1 MTMITIHGRTTSSN
15 VQLVMWTVEE
25 LRLPHE
31 RLDVGGAFGGTK
43 TPEYLAM
50 NPNALVPVLQD
61 GEMTL
66 FESAAILRYLGA
78 RYGSEPFWPKD
89 PGKRAALDQWAEWA
103 KTTFTHAMIRMFT
116 QLVRTRETERDAAAI
131 ESAADELARLAAIAD
146 KRIGEGPFLAGR
158 DLTFADIPFSHLLY
172 RYFTLPFERA
182 ATPHLD
188 AYYKRLCERPAYA
201 RHVMVS
207 YESLR
212 VA

>member
-1 MTMITIHGRTTSSN
+1 MITIHGRTTSSN
-15 VQLVMWTVEE
+15 VQLVMWAVGE
-25 LRLPHE
+25 LGLPHE

-61 GEMTL
+61 GELTL

-78 RYGSEPFWPKD
+78 RYGNEPFWPRD
-89 PGKRAALDQWAEWA
+89 AGKRAALDQWAEWS
-103 KTTFTHAMIRMFT
+103 KTTFTPVMIRLFV
-116 QLVRTRETERDAAAI
+116 QLVRTREADRDPAAI
-131 ESAADELARLAAIAD
+131 KSATEELARLAAMAD
-146 KRIGEGPFLAGR
+146 SRIGDGPFLAGQ
-158 DLTFADIPFSHLLY
+158 DLTFADIAFGHLLY
-172 RYFTLPFERA
+172 RYYTLAFERA

-188 AYYKRLCERPAYA
+188 AYYKRLSGRPAFA
-201 RHVMVS
+201 THVMVS